1 MTKSEFGG
9 APWRLILIQLL
20 ILSGLLI
27 FFKFYLPRH
36 ARTVAAQASA
46 ARERKITT
54 FFHDAVTEDT
64 VHEVSVPLDG
74 SIVKRHPKRLR
85 TTFSSDEAQ
94 TMLGVP
100 NTSMVDFRGGQHLT
114 WIGTGHKVEAAFNAG
129 RLYCLTQEDLATHRG
144 ELVYDSND
152 LYRPY

>member
-27 FFKFYLPRH
+27 FFKLYLPRH
-36 ARTVAAQASA
+36 ARTVAAEAST
-46 ARERKITT
+46 AREQKITT

-64 VHEVSVPLDG
+64 EHEVTVPLDG
-74 SIVKRHPKRLR
+74 AIVKRHPKRLR
-85 TTFSSDEAQ
+85 TTFSPDEAQ

-114 WIGTGHKVEAAFNAG
+114 WIGTSHKVEAAFDKG
-129 RLYCLTQEDLATHRG
+129 QLFCLTEEDLTTHRG